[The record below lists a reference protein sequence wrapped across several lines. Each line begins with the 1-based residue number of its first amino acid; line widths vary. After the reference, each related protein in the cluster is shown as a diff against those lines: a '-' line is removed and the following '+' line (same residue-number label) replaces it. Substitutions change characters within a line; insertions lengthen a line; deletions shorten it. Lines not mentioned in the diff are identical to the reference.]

1 MQMEVN
7 MVTKLDLRRN
17 KTMTDELT
25 KTFFDTFEIKQRE
38 YTQCT
43 LMGC

>member
-1 MQMEVN
+1 

-25 KTFFDTFEIKQRE
+25 KTFFDISLVKCIKTKDIRK
-38 YTQCT
+38 
-43 LMGC
+43 